1 MWDRLGSFWNERYCL
16 FDFWIWTYVRSSAGL
31 EPMDMDGR
39 GICVMKRNHG
49 LLIDL
54 SLHVRTARQDAALA
68 ADTCNGVGRSER

>member
-1 MWDRLGSFWNERYCL
+1 MRL
-16 FDFWIWTYVRSSAGL
+16 SAGL